1 MMKKLFSLLLAAMMV
16 LGAVSALADMPK
28 DAVPDYDDD
37 GNLLGYYKSETD
49 KKTGVVT
56 TYWYDENGN
65 LTQKQKDTSTQSDW
79 EAYDQAGNSAGHGT
93 YQYDDSSKAWQSV
106 TYTGSGI
113 KDTES
118 RGSWA
123 DNSWETVKYNWDG
136 SVKYIRMSKE
146 NEDGGMEYDVY
157 LTEKGDL
164 YRTEDSY
171 IGGLFYDS
179 DYGCWRD
186 DSGNVIDDPNLGR
199 FKGDLKAFLESLKKK
214 KVVIPEPIWYGNN
227 TAGVIGISL
236 RDTYPTLTK
245 KWYHV
250 VPVDLSQD
258 GTQTLPIVASNM
270 YYMGNVTV
278 TVAGDSVTTTY
289 AYPKNPTFE
298 IYPKDECLAWFT
310 GVEEITSEFLEN
322 PASDMKFGTAISKE
336 KDLNGQECA
345 LLFMCNHLTYR
356 VPFNSKGASPTRF
369 WPNHPKMASY
379 FATAKTLM
387 EAVENEYAEK
397 KAAAESTGAETA
409 ETVTTETETA
419 LKEAAETA
427 KTEAE
432 TALTEAAE
440 TVKTEAETAL
450 TEAAETV
457 KETLDTVKT
466 DAEEALTEA
475 AETAKEAL
483 EIVKTDAETALTE
496 AAETVKT
503 EAEEALTEAADTAK
517 ETLETVKTDAEETVR
532 ETEETLKTGT
542 ETQKN
547 ALESTADNLKD
558 MLKNITQKKPQ

>member
-1 MMKKLFSLLLAAMMV
+1 MMKKLFSLLLAVILV
-16 LGAVSALADMPK
+16 LGAGSALAAAPK
-28 DAVPDYDDD
+28 DAVPDYDDE
-37 GNLLGYYKSETD
+37 GNLLGYYKSETN
-49 KKTGVVT
+49 KKTGEVT
-56 TYWYDENGN
+56 TYFYNENGK
-65 LTQKQKDTSTQSDW
+65 LYEKQTSNSSKTDW
-79 EAYDQAGNSAGHGT
+79 QAYDQAGKNAGNGT
-93 YQYDDSSKAWQSV
+93 IRYDDSTKSWQSV
-106 TYTGSGI
+106 SYTDTGL

-118 RGSWA
+118 KGSWA
-123 DNSWETVKYNWDG
+123 DNTWETVKYNWDG
-136 SVKYIRMSKE
+136 SVKYVHLSKG
-146 NEDGGMEYDVY
+146 NEDGGLEYDVY
-157 LTEKGDL
+157 LTENGDL
-164 YRTEDSY
+164 YRVEDSF
-171 IGGLFYDS
+171 IGGMWYDS
-179 DYGCWRD
+179 DYGSWRD
-186 DSGNVIDDPNLGR
+186 ENGNAIDDPNLGA

-214 KVVIPEPIWYGNN
+214 KVTIPEPIWYGNN

-310 GVEEITSEFLEN
+310 GVEEITSQFLEN

-345 LLFMCNHLTYR
+345 LLFVCNHLTYR

-379 FATAKTLM
+379 FATAKTMM

-409 ETVTTETETA
+409 QETAETVT
-419 LKEAAETA
+419 
-427 KTEAE
+427 TEAE

-440 TVKTEAETAL
+440 TVKTEAETSL

-457 KETLDTVKT
+457 KE
-466 DAEEALTEA
+466 
-475 AETAKEAL
+475 AL
-483 EIVKTDAETALTE
+483 ETVKTDAETALTE

-532 ETEETLKTGT
+532 EAEETLKTGT

>member
-1 MMKKLFSLLLAAMMV
+1 
-16 LGAVSALADMPK
+16 
-28 DAVPDYDDD
+28 
-37 GNLLGYYKSETD
+37 
-49 KKTGVVT
+49 
-56 TYWYDENGN
+56 
-65 LTQKQKDTSTQSDW
+65 
-79 EAYDQAGNSAGHGT
+79 
-93 YQYDDSSKAWQSV
+93 
-106 TYTGSGI
+106 
-113 KDTES
+113 
-118 RGSWA
+118 
-123 DNSWETVKYNWDG
+123 
-136 SVKYIRMSKE
+136 
-146 NEDGGMEYDVY
+146 
-157 LTEKGDL
+157 
-164 YRTEDSY
+164 
-171 IGGLFYDS
+171 
-179 DYGCWRD
+179 
-186 DSGNVIDDPNLGR
+186 VIDDPNLGR

-310 GVEEITSEFLEN
+310 GVEEITSQFLEN

-336 KDLNGQECA
+336 KDLNGQNSA
-345 LLFMCNHLTYR
+345 LLFVCNHLTYR

-379 FATAKTLM
+379 FATAKTMM
-387 EAVENEYAEK
+387 EVVENEYAEK

-409 ETVTTETETA
+409 QETAETVTN
-419 LKEAAETA
+419 
-427 KTEAE
+427 EAE

-457 KETLDTVKT
+457 KETLETVKT
-466 DAEEALTEA
+466 DAEE
-475 AETAKEAL
+475 
-483 EIVKTDAETALTE
+483 ALTE

-532 ETEETLKTGT
+532 EAEETLKTGT

>member
-1 MMKKLFSLLLAAMMV
+1 MMKKLFSLLLAVILV
-16 LGAVSALADMPK
+16 LGAGSALAAAPEG
-28 DAVPDYDDD
+28 AVPDYDDE
-37 GNLLGYYKSETD
+37 GNLRGYYKSETD

-56 TYWYDENGN
+56 TYRYDENGK

-79 EAYDQAGNSAGHGT
+79 EAYDEAGNSIGHGT

-123 DNSWETVKYNWDG
+123 DNSWETVQYNWDG
-136 SVKYIRMSKE
+136 SVKYVHLSKE

-310 GVEEITSEFLEN
+310 GVEEITSQFLEN

-336 KDLNGQECA
+336 KDLNGQNSA
-345 LLFMCNHLTYR
+345 LLFVCNHLTYR

-379 FATAKTLM
+379 FATAKTMM

-409 ETVTTETETA
+409 QETAETVT
-419 LKEAAETA
+419 
-427 KTEAE
+427 TEAE

-483 EIVKTDAETALTE
+483 ETVKTDAETALTE

-503 EAEEALTEAADTAK
+503 
-517 ETLETVKTDAEETVR
+517 DAEETVR
-532 ETEETLKTGT
+532 EGEETLKTQT

-547 ALESTADNLKD
+547 ALESTADKLKD
-558 MLKNITQKKPQ
+558 MLKNITQKKAQ